1 MSNPED
7 MSAAE
12 KMSRRDEMETL
23 LPFYL
28 NGSLEGSDL
37 EAVEEW
43 LATDPAAMA
52 ALGEAEAEFAGT
64 TAANEAIRPP
74 ADALSRFAK
83 ALDAEAGPAR
93 APASRSWLA
102 QALDRFMAVPVGVA
116 WAAAAV
122 LLALVVVQSY
132 VHTGGKGN
140 DFEIAGAE
148 DELAKL
154 PFALVKFKPE
164 ARMSDIA
171 AFLDQNGLKIAGGP
185 TASGVFR
192 IALPAKT
199 GADYAKLVG
208 LIAAQPFAETVIE
221 GRKPVDGS

>member
-1 MSNPED
+1 

-43 LATDPAAMA
+43 LASDPAALA
-52 ALGEAEAEFAGT
+52 ALGEAEAEFSGA

-93 APASRSWLA
+93 KPAGSSWLA
-102 QALDRFMAVPVGVA
+102 QAWGRFMAVPVGVA

-122 LLALVVVQSY
+122 LLALVMVQSF
-132 VHTGGKGN
+132 VEPGGKGN

-148 DELAKL
+148 NDPAKM
-154 PFALVKFKPE
+154 PFALVKFKPD
-164 ARMSDIA
+164 ANMSDIS
-171 AFLDQNGLKIAGGP
+171 AFLGSNGLKIIGGP
-185 TASGVFR
+185 TADGVFR
-192 IALPAKT
+192 LGIPAPT
-199 GADYAKLVG
+199 AADYNKQIGLV
-208 LIAAQPFAETVIE
+208 AAQAFTETVIE
-221 GRKPVDGS
+221 GRKPVDGG

>member
-1 MSNPED
+1 

-43 LATDPAAMA
+43 LANDPSALA
-52 ALGEAEAEFAGT
+52 ALGEAEAEFSGT
-64 TAANEAIRPP
+64 AAANEAIRPP

-93 APASRSWLA
+93 RPAGSSWLA
-102 QALDRFMAVPVGVA
+102 QAWARFMAVPVGVA

-122 LLALVVVQSY
+122 LLALIAVQSL
-132 VHTGGKGN
+132 VQPGGKGGN
-140 DFEIAGAE
+140 FEIAGAQ
-148 DELAKL
+148 DDLAKL
-154 PFALVKFKPE
+154 PFALVKFKPD
-164 ARMSDIA
+164 AKMADIA
-171 AFLDQNGLKIAGGP
+171 VFLDANKLKIIGGP
-185 TASGVFR
+185 TADGVFR
-192 IALPAKT
+192 LAIPAT
-199 GADYAKLVG
+199 TAADYEKARSLV
-208 LIAAQPFAETVIE
+208 AAQPFAETVIE
-221 GRKPVDGS
+221 GRKPVDGG

>member
-1 MSNPED
+1 

-43 LATDPAAMA
+43 LASDPTAMA
-52 ALGEAEAEFAGT
+52 ALGEAEAEFSGT

-74 ADALSRFAK
+74 ADALSRFAR

-93 APASRSWLA
+93 KPAGSSWLA
-102 QALDRFMAVPVGVA
+102 QAWGRFMAVPVGVA

-122 LLALVVVQSY
+122 LLALIVVQSL
-132 VHTGGKGN
+132 VQPGGRAK
-140 DFEIAGAE
+140 DFEIAGTE
-148 DELAKL
+148 DDLAKM
-154 PFALVKFKPE
+154 PFALVKFKPD
-164 ARMSDIA
+164 AKMSDISG
-171 AFLDQNGLKIAGGP
+171 FLGKNGLKIIGGP
-185 TASGVFR
+185 TADGVFR
-192 IALPAKT
+192 LGIPAANA
-199 GADYAKLVG
+199 ADYTKQIG
-208 LIAAQPFAETVIE
+208 LIAAQPFADTVIE
-221 GRKPVDGS
+221 GRKPVDGG

>member
-1 MSNPED
+1 

-43 LATDPAAMA
+43 LASDPAALS
-52 ALGEAEAEFAGT
+52 ALGEAEAEFSGT

-74 ADALSRFAK
+74 ADALGRFAR

-93 APASRSWLA
+93 APAGPSWLA
-102 QALDRFMAVPVGVA
+102 QAWGRLTAVPVGVA
-116 WAAAAV
+116 WATAAV
-122 LLALVVVQSY
+122 LLALVMVQSF
-132 VHTGGKGN
+132 VQPGGKGN
-140 DFEIAGAE
+140 DFEVAGAQ
-148 DELAKL
+148 DDLAKM
-154 PFALVKFKPE
+154 PFALVKFKPD
-164 ARMSDIA
+164 AKMSDIS
-171 AFLDQNGLKIAGGP
+171 AFLGQNQLKIAGGP
-185 TASGVFR
+185 TADGIFHLA
-192 IALPAKT
+192 IPAKT
-199 GADYAKLVG
+199 AADYEKLLG

-221 GRKPVDGS
+221 GRKPVDGG